1 MQSEPSRLDRIESL
15 LDRMASSVATSIAAS
30 NERMTRFEQELADFK
45 QTIERD
51 HEQAN
56 AERQAL
62 ARDMAQMVA
71 TRQEDLGRVQ
81 RVEEALVKLTDLSEG
96 IALLLAK
103 SDENQPTV
111 LAKLN
116 RIENKVD
123 RLLESQS

>member
-1 MQSEPSRLDRIESL
+1 MLDRLASTVAMSIGTSNERMTRIEESHS
-15 LDRMASSVATSIAAS
+15 RSE
-30 NERMTRFEQELADFK
+30 ERMTRFEQGL
-45 QTIERD
+45 ERL
-51 HEQAN
+51 EQGQ
-56 AERQAL
+56 EQLSSEVQAL

-71 TRQEDLGRVQ
+71 TRQEDIGRVQ

-96 IALLLAK
+96 IAILLAK
-103 SDENQPTV
+103 SDENHPTV